1 MADTTPTTPPHAA
14 ASLNSILADDKLDFR
29 KALDLYFDAQR
40 ADWLVFEKRH
50 RLETPEGRA
59 RKKNARLAWSLC
71 IEALRMVRDTEA
83 AHFALREAALE
94 LFETNPAFD
103 PDVSSLTTSG
113 LAIRAIKTG
122 HKDLPNDIREML
134 REAEALTGAFA
145 GNIALMSF
153 RAILQHPS
161 AI

>member
-1 MADTTPTTPPHAA
+1 MAETTPNTPPHAA
-14 ASLNSILADDKLDFR
+14 ASLNSIIADYKLAFR

-50 RLETPEGRA
+50 NLETTEARA

-71 IEALRMVRDTEA
+71 IEALRMVRDMET

-103 PDVSSLTTSG
+103 PDVSSLTKSG
-113 LAIRAIKTG
+113 LAIRAVKDG
-122 HKDLPNDIREML
+122 HKDLPRDIQKML
-134 REAEALTGAFA
+134 MEAEALTGAFA
-145 GNIALMSF
+145 GNIAFMSF

-161 AI
+161 AD